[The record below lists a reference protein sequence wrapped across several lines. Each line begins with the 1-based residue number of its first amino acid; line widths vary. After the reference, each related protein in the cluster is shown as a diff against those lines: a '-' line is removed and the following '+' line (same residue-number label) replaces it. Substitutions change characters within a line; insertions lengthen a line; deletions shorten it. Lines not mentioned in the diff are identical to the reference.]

1 MPFNLSS
8 SLMGIM
14 RRCLLAGETPPSP
27 GCRSGAPSFQLL
39 RTHSLDNPQPGLA
52 AAQPVGKQP
61 LLPLPPTLP
70 RLKPIKQVCEQFN
83 GQSALCLCQTLMNA
97 HYFFFFFCFL
107 GAFFSCRSL
116 TDA

>member
-1 MPFNLSS
+1 M
-8 SLMGIM
+8 
-14 RRCLLAGETPPSP
+14 AGETPPSP
-27 GCRSGAPSFQLL
+27 GCPSGAPSFQLL
-39 RTHSLDNPQPGLA
+39 RTHSLDNPQPGLT

-61 LLPLPPTLP
+61 LLLLPPTLP

-97 HYFFFFFCFL
+97 ALLFFFFFLLF